1 MNLLSSNVIKA
12 KNIKIKGKKVLKT
25 FQDTPQNQGMD
36 NELNYKLE
44 EEFAAREEE
53 IKLKLEEAESKYNE
67 ILESAQLESERLI
80 QESKQ
85 EVENIEKKAYEQGHS
100 QGLKNGYE
108 DGYKEAY
115 EDNIE
120 KAKEEAEKIIQNA
133 NNILIE
139 AKYELENYIKNN
151 KANILDLSISIAEQV
166 LREKFSD
173 PSSMNNLLD
182 SIIEEYSLKENF
194 VVKVNPLYKENLD
207 SQILEL
213 KEDYKIN
220 GDVFILSDES
230 VEEGNA
236 IIDSSKGRLVIGID
250 SVLDKVKEELL
261 WLI

>member
-44 EEFAAREEE
+44 EEFAVREEE

-194 VVKVNPLYKENLD
+194 VVKVNPLYKKNLD

-261 WLI
+261 

>member
-25 FQDTPQNQGMD
+25 FQDTPQSQGMD

-44 EEFAAREEE
+44 EELAVREEE
-53 IKLKLEEAESKYNE
+53 IKLKLEEAEIKYNE

-133 NNILIE
+133 NNMLIE
-139 AKYELENYIKNN
+139 AKDELENYIKNN
-151 KANILDLSISIAEQV
+151 KTNILDLSISIAEQV

-194 VVKVNPLYKENLD
+194 VVKVNPLYKKNLD

-261 WLI
+261 

>member
-213 KEDYKIN
+213 KEDFKIN

-261 WLI
+261 

>member
-133 NNILIE
+133 NNMLIE
-139 AKYELENYIKNN
+139 AKDELENYIKNN

-213 KEDYKIN
+213 KEDYKIK

-261 WLI
+261 

>member
-194 VVKVNPLYKENLD
+194 VVKVNPLYEENLD

-261 WLI
+261 

>member
-25 FQDTPQNQGMD
+25 FQDTPQSQGMD

-44 EEFAAREEE
+44 EELAAREEE
-53 IKLKLEEAESKYNE
+53 IKLKLEEAEIKYNE

-133 NNILIE
+133 NNMLIE
-139 AKYELENYIKNN
+139 AKDELENYIKNN
-151 KANILDLSISIAEQV
+151 KTNILDLSISIAEQV

-261 WLI
+261 

>member
-25 FQDTPQNQGMD
+25 FQDTPQSQGMD

-44 EEFAAREEE
+44 EELAAREEE
-53 IKLKLEEAESKYNE
+53 IKLKLEEAEIKYNE

-133 NNILIE
+133 NNMLIE
-139 AKYELENYIKNN
+139 AKDELENYIKNN
-151 KANILDLSISIAEQV
+151 KTNILDLSISIAEQV

-194 VVKVNPLYKENLD
+194 VVKVNPLYKKNLD

-261 WLI
+261 

>member
-120 KAKEEAEKIIQNA
+120 KAKEEAEKIIKNA

-213 KEDYKIN
+213 KEDFKIN

-261 WLI
+261 

>member
-261 WLI
+261 